1 MNGIMIQGTSS
12 GSGKTFI
19 VTGLCRLLTNMGFQ
33 VCPFKSQNMSNNAY
47 VTHDGLEIS
56 TAQAVQA
63 GAANLRP
70 EVFMNPILLKPRHD
84 KSSEIILNGKVFSP
98 STKNYRN
105 FTQNEGIN
113 AVRKALN
120 YISQN
125 FQAVIIEGAGS
136 PAEIN
141 LNSFEI
147 VNMRISREADVPV
160 ILIADVDRG
169 GSLAAVTGTLELLG
183 NDRKRV
189 KGIIFNMFRGDI
201 ELFKDAVKWTEDYTG
216 VKVLG
221 VVPFMNGVN
230 IADED
235 SLNITEHHSS
245 LSKKILIGIMK
256 FPGISN
262 FSDFD
267 ALKIENDTEFIY
279 IDENITLKKFN
290 SLDAVI
296 LPGTKNTFSALKWL
310 RDYGFDALLR
320 SFRGC
325 IFGICGGFQ
334 ILGSEIA
341 DDYYHENHDFT
352 RLDGLNLL
360 PLKTN
365 FNSENKI
372 TRQVSGFIYGTDK
385 KISGYEIHFGRS
397 ECYYNHE
404 FLPMFLINDEPE
416 GICGHEMRISGTYLH
431 GAFNNDNFR
440 NLWLNNIRKNKNYGE
455 HETHTVINNSY
466 DEISGILSKSL
477 DVDFIVDLIFHRAG
491 TTPQPV

>member
-221 VVPFMNGVN
+221 VVPFLNGVN

-245 LSKKILIGIMK
+245 LSKK
-256 FPGISN
+256 F
-262 FSDFD
+262 
-267 ALKIENDTEFIY
+267 
-279 IDENITLKKFN
+279 
-290 SLDAVI
+290 
-296 LPGTKNTFSALKWL
+296 
-310 RDYGFDALLR
+310 
-320 SFRGC
+320 
-325 IFGICGGFQ
+325 
-334 ILGSEIA
+334 
-341 DDYYHENHDFT
+341 
-352 RLDGLNLL
+352 
-360 PLKTN
+360 
-365 FNSENKI
+365 
-372 TRQVSGFIYGTDK
+372 
-385 KISGYEIHFGRS
+385 
-397 ECYYNHE
+397 
-404 FLPMFLINDEPE
+404 
-416 GICGHEMRISGTYLH
+416 
-431 GAFNNDNFR
+431 
-440 NLWLNNIRKNKNYGE
+440 
-455 HETHTVINNSY
+455 
-466 DEISGILSKSL
+466 
-477 DVDFIVDLIFHRAG
+477 
-491 TTPQPV
+491 